1 MRKTSG
7 RRGALNRASELIR
20 ESSSL
25 YLASHIRPD
34 GDAIGSLLG
43 LALALESSGRR
54 VAALLAD
61 PVPPNYRF
69 LPGAE
74 RIRHRPP
81 DWRADLG
88 IVVDCDGLSR
98 LGPLEPAFSSLPHL
112 VDIDHHRTD
121 RVFGE
126 VQIID
131 PGAAA
136 SGEIVYHLLRRL
148 DLPLDAEI
156 AACLYSAI
164 LTDTGRFC
172 FGNTSAGA
180 LRVAADLVKAG
191 ARPQPIA
198 RSIYEERSVAA
209 THLLGLALSRLSSEL
224 DGQAVSSTLTRQDF
238 LATGA
243 APSDTEGI
251 IDHLRAIGGPR
262 VALLFVQPD
271 HNGVRVS
278 LRSDGSVDVSEI
290 ALQFGG
296 GGHAM
301 AAGCTVAGAADEVR
315 KRILVSLAGAL
326 PTAETGRDA

>member
-1 MRKTSG
+1 M
-7 RRGALNRASELIR
+7 LNRASELIR
-20 ESSSL
+20 ESSSF
-25 YLASHIRPD
+25 YIASHIRPD

-43 LALALESSGRR
+43 MALALQNSGRR

-69 LPGAE
+69 LPRAD

-81 DWRADLG
+81 DWRADVG

-98 LGPLEPAFSSLPHL
+98 IGALEPAFSSLPHL
-112 VDIDHHRTD
+112 IDIDHHQTD
-121 RVFGE
+121 RLFGE
-126 VQIID
+126 VQIIE

-136 SGEIVYHLLRRL
+136 TGEMVYHLLRRL
-148 DLPLDAEI
+148 DLPVDAEI
-156 AACLYSAI
+156 ATCLYAAI

-172 FGNTSAGA
+172 FGNTTASA
-180 LRVAADLVKAG
+180 LRVAAELVKAG
-191 ARPQPIA
+191 AQPQPIA
-198 RSIYEERSVAA
+198 RRIYEKRSVAA
-209 THLLGLALSRLSSEL
+209 THLLGVALSRLSSEL
-224 DGQAVSSTLTRQDF
+224 DGQVVASTLTRQDF
-238 LATGA
+238 LETGA
-243 APSDTEGI
+243 ATTDTEGI

-290 ALQFGG
+290 ALRFGG

-301 AAGCTVAGAADEVR
+301 AAGCTIPGTVEQVR
-315 KRILVSLAGAL
+315 KRVLDSLAGAL
-326 PTAETGRDA
+326 LPAETGRDA

>member
-1 MRKTSG
+1 MRKTSAA
-7 RRGALNRASELIR
+7 RMLNRASELIR
-20 ESSSL
+20 ESSSF
-25 YLASHIRPD
+25 YIASHIRPD

-43 LALALESSGRR
+43 MALALQNSGRR

-69 LPGAE
+69 LPRAD

-81 DWRADLG
+81 DWRADVG

-98 LGPLEPAFSSLPHL
+98 IGALEPAFSSLPHL
-112 VDIDHHRTD
+112 IDIDHHQTD
-121 RVFGE
+121 RLFGE
-126 VQIID
+126 VQIIE

-136 SGEIVYHLLRRL
+136 TGEMVYHLLRRL
-148 DLPLDAEI
+148 DLPVDAEI
-156 AACLYSAI
+156 ATCLYAAI

-172 FGNTSAGA
+172 FGNTTASA
-180 LRVAADLVKAG
+180 LRVAAELVKAG
-191 ARPQPIA
+191 AQPQPIA
-198 RSIYEERSVAA
+198 RRIYEKRSVAA
-209 THLLGLALSRLSSEL
+209 THLLGVALSRLSSEL
-224 DGQAVSSTLTRQDF
+224 DGQVVASTLTRQDF
-238 LATGA
+238 LETGA
-243 APSDTEGI
+243 ATTDTEGI

-290 ALQFGG
+290 ALRFGG

-301 AAGCTVAGAADEVR
+301 AAGCTIPGTVEQVR
-315 KRILVSLAGAL
+315 KRVLDSLAGAL
-326 PTAETGRDA
+326 LPAETGRDA

>member
-1 MRKTSG
+1 MTKTSAA
-7 RRGALNRASELIR
+7 RMLNRASDLIR
-20 ESSSL
+20 KSSSF
-25 YLASHIRPD
+25 YIASHIRPD

-43 LALALESSGRR
+43 LVLALENSGRR

-69 LPGAE
+69 LPGAD

-81 DWRADLG
+81 DWRADVG

-98 LGPLEPAFSSLPHL
+98 LGPLEPAVSSLPHL
-112 VDIDHHRTD
+112 IDIDHHQTD
-121 RVFGE
+121 RIFGE
-126 VQIID
+126 VQIIE

-136 SGEIVYHLLRRL
+136 TGEMVYHLLRRL
-148 DLPLDAEI
+148 DLPVDAEI
-156 AACLYSAI
+156 ATCLYAAI

-172 FGNTSAGA
+172 FGNTTASA
-180 LRVAADLVKAG
+180 LRVAAELVKAG
-191 ARPQPIA
+191 AQPQRIA
-198 RSIYEERSVAA
+198 RRIYEKRSVAA
-209 THLLGLALSRLSSEL
+209 THLLGVALSRLSSEL
-224 DGQAVSSTLTRQDF
+224 DGQVVASTLTRQDF
-238 LATGA
+238 LETGA
-243 APSDTEGI
+243 ATSDTEGI

-301 AAGCTVAGAADEVR
+301 AAGCTIPGTVEQVR
-315 KRILVSLAGAL
+315 KRVLDGLAGAL
-326 PTAETGRDA
+326 LPAETARDA